1 MRLLRTYIVEDSP
14 VVREDLIATL
24 EELAPVQ
31 VVGSASDEA
40 TAVRW
45 LGQAAYPV
53 DLVIVDTSLTEGSG
67 LGVLRRGRAL
77 AQPFKM
83 IVLCN
88 DASVAMRR
96 TCLTLGADSVFDKSH
111 QIGRLID
118 YCGRLADQAPIASNW
133 TTLSRRY

>member
-31 VVGSASDEA
+31 VVGSARDEA
-40 TAVRW
+40 SAVRW
-45 LGQAAYPV
+45 LSQAGYPV
-53 DLVIVDTSLTEGSG
+53 DLVIVDISLTEGSG
-67 LGVLRRGRAL
+67 LGVLRRGCAP

-88 DASVAMRR
+88 DAPAAMRR
-96 TCLTLGADSVFDKSH
+96 TCLALGADSVFDKSH

-118 YCGRLADQAPIASNW
+118 YCGRRATQAPVVSRW
-133 TTLSRRY
+133 TPLSRRY

>member
-24 EELAPVQ
+24 EELSPVQ
-31 VVGSASDEA
+31 VVGSAGGEA
-40 TAVRW
+40 MAMRW
-45 LGQAAYPV
+45 LGEAGHLV
-53 DLVIVDTSLTEGSG
+53 DLVIVDISLKEGSG
-67 LGVLRRGRAL
+67 LGVLHRGRAQ

-96 TCLTLGADSVFDKSH
+96 TCLALGADSVFDKSH
-111 QIGRLID
+111 QIGRLVD
-118 YCGRLADQAPIASNW
+118 YCGRLAARTPIASPW
-133 TTLSRRY
+133 MTPSRRY